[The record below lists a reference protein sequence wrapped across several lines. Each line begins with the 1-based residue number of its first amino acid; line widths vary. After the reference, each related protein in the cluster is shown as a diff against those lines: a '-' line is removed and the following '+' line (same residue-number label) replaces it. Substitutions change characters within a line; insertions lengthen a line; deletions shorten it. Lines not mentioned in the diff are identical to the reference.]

1 MRVNLAQKETG
12 VFSLNWIRV
21 GVTILVVVLIAGIA
35 MNYYLLTARKDILTQ
50 EIKSLDQQLRV
61 LNPKKEEYLNLRTQV
76 SQLEQEVERVEGRYI
91 WAYITQETGF
101 VIPENVE
108 LNSFSISDMNLSVS
122 GKARNTDLL
131 INYIDNM
138 NESPYFE
145 NVTLQNYVNQEDIQ
159 FNIDAAVIREGENN
173 ASQSE

>member
-21 GVTILVVVLIAGIA
+21 GVTILVIVLIAGIA

-76 SQLEQEVERVEGRYI
+76 SQLEQEVERIEGRYI

-138 NESPYFE
+138 NESPFFE
-145 NVTLQNYVNQEDIQ
+145 NVTLQNYVNQEDIT
-159 FNIDAAVIREGENN
+159 FNIDADVIRREE
-173 ASQSE
+173 E

>member
-1 MRVNLAQKETG
+1 MRVNLVQKETG

-35 MNYYLLTARKDILTQ
+35 MNYYLLTTRKDILTQ
-50 EIKSLDQQLRV
+50 EIQTLDQQLRI
-61 LNPKKEEYLNLRTQV
+61 LNPKKEEFLNLRTQV
-76 SQLEQEVERVEGRYI
+76 SQLEEEVQRVEGKYI

-108 LNSFSISDMNLSVS
+108 LNSFSISGNSISVS
-122 GKARNTDLL
+122 GKANNTELL

-138 NESPYFE
+138 VQSPFFE
-145 NVTLQNYVNQEDIQ
+145 KVILQNYVNQESIT
-159 FNIDAAVIREGENN
+159 FNIDADVTRGDDE
-173 ASQSE
+173 

>member
-21 GVTILVVVLIAGIA
+21 GVTILVIVLIAGIA
-35 MNYYLLTARKDILTQ
+35 MNYYLLTSRKDILTQ
-50 EIKSLDQQLRV
+50 EIQSLDQQLRV

-76 SQLEQEVERVEGRYI
+76 SQLEQEVERVQGRYI

-108 LNSFSISDMNLSVS
+108 LNSFSISGTNLSVA
-122 GKARNTDLL
+122 GEANNTELL
-131 INYIDNM
+131 IDYIDNM
-138 NESPYFE
+138 VESPFFE
-145 NVTLQNYVNQEDIQ
+145 NVTLQNYVNQDSIT
-159 FNIDAAVIREGENN
+159 FNIDAVVLRREE
-173 ASQSE
+173 E

>member
-76 SQLEQEVERVEGRYI
+76 SQLEQEVERIEGRYI

-138 NESPYFE
+138 NESPFFE
-145 NVTLQNYVNQEDIQ
+145 NVTLQNYVNQEDIT
-159 FNIDAAVIREGENN
+159 FNIDADVIRREE
-173 ASQSE
+173 E

>member
-21 GVTILVVVLIAGIA
+21 VVTILVVVLIAGIA
-35 MNYYLLTARKDILTQ
+35 MNYYLLTTKKDILTQ
-50 EIKSLDQQLRV
+50 EIKTLDQQLRV

-122 GKARNTDLL
+122 GKARNTELL
-131 INYIDNM
+131 IDYIDNM
-138 NESPYFE
+138 NESPFFE
-145 NVTLQNYVNQEDIQ
+145 NVTLQNYVNQEDIT
-159 FNIDAAVIREGENN
+159 FNIDADVIRREE
-173 ASQSE
+173 E

>member
-1 MRVNLAQKETG
+1 MRVNLAKRETG
-12 VFSLNWIRV
+12 VFTLNWIRI
-21 GVTILVVVLIAGIA
+21 GVTVLVIILIAGIA
-35 MNYYLLTARKDILTQ
+35 YNYYFLTQ
-50 EIKSLDQQLRV
+50 KKQILNKEIESLDQQLRV

-76 SQLEQEVERVEGRYI
+76 SQLEQKVERIEGKYI

-101 VIPENVE
+101 VIPQNVE
-108 LNSFSISDMNLSVS
+108 LNSFTISGDQLRVS
-122 GKARNTDLL
+122 GNANNTELL

>member
-1 MRVNLAQKETG
+1 MRVNLVQKETG

-35 MNYYLLTARKDILTQ
+35 MNYYLLTSRQEILTQ

-108 LNSFSISDMNLSVS
+108 LNSFSISGTNLSVQ
-122 GKARNTDLL
+122 GKANNTELL
-131 INYIDNM
+131 ISYIDNM
-138 NESPYFE
+138 NESPFFD
-145 NVTLQNYVNQEDIQ
+145 NVTLQNYVNQEDIT
-159 FNIDAAVIREGENN
+159 FNIDADVIRREE
-173 ASQSE
+173 E

>member
-1 MRVNLAQKETG
+1 MRVNLVQRETG

-35 MNYYLLTARKDILTQ
+35 MNYYLLTTRQEILTQ

-76 SQLEQEVERVEGRYI
+76 SQLEQEIERVEGRYI

-101 VIPENVE
+101 VIPGNVE
-108 LNSFSISDMNLSVS
+108 LNSFSISGTNLSVQ
-122 GKARNTDLL
+122 GKANNTELL
-131 INYIDNM
+131 IDYIDNM
-138 NESPYFE
+138 NESPFFD
-145 NVTLQNYVNQEDIQ
+145 NITLQNYVNQEDIT
-159 FNIDAAVIREGENN
+159 FNIDADIIRREE
-173 ASQSE
+173 E

>member
-35 MNYYLLTARKDILTQ
+35 MNYYLLTTRKDILTQ
-50 EIKSLDQQLRV
+50 EIQSLDQQLRV

-108 LNSFSISDMNLSVS
+108 LNSFSISGTNLSVA
-122 GKARNTDLL
+122 GEANNTELL
-131 INYIDNM
+131 IDYIDNM
-138 NESPYFE
+138 VESPFFE
-145 NVTLQNYVNQEDIQ
+145 NVTLQNYVNQDSIT
-159 FNIDAAVIREGENN
+159 FNIDADVIRREE
-173 ASQSE
+173 E

>member
-1 MRVNLAQKETG
+1 MRVNLAQTETG

-50 EIKSLDQQLRV
+50 EIQSLDQQLRV

-76 SQLEQEVERVEGRYI
+76 SQLEEEVERVEGRYI

-122 GKARNTDLL
+122 GNARNTELL
-131 INYIDNM
+131 IDYIDNM
-138 NESPYFE
+138 NESPFFE
-145 NVTLQNYVNQEDIQ
+145 NVTLQNYVNQEDIS
-159 FNIDAAVIREGENN
+159 FNIDADVIRREE
-173 ASQSE
+173 E

>member
-1 MRVNLAQKETG
+1 MRVNLVKKETG
-12 VFSLNWIRV
+12 VFSLSWIRV

-138 NESPYFE
+138 NESPFFE
-145 NVTLQNYVNQEDIQ
+145 NVTLQNYVNQEDIT
-159 FNIDAAVIREGENN
+159 FNIDADVIRREE
-173 ASQSE
+173 E